1 MEYRVLLG
9 SSGFF
14 GELGNLRDEIGK
26 LLGEATAIIRAV
38 EALELSGPLKIS
50 RS

>member
-9 SSGFF
+9 SSGVF
-14 GELGNLRDEIGK
+14 GELGNLRDGK
-26 LLGEATAIIRAV
+26 GYLGEPTAIIRAV